1 MNKSEFWRGNIVD
14 FFFFFTFMRT
24 SFAFGGATSTSSMEN
39 DPPGFQTMAALH
51 LITWEEEYGG
61 RKGNSLGLGV
71 REFLY

>member
-1 MNKSEFWRGNIVD
+1 
-14 FFFFFTFMRT
+14 MRT
-24 SFAFGGATSTSSMEN
+24 SFAFGGDTSTSSMEN